1 MKRRSSTMKDNALRG
16 HFGLGIERDRVRV
29 RSFVHQE
36 FTCTIDTAGR
46 RKNKAIDACTLTHF
60 DQQAG
65 GRVVNFISQIA
76 VDRTSGVPYES
87 SKVDYS
93 IDSLHGLHQ

>member
-16 HFGLGIERDRVRV
+16 QFSLGIERDRARL

-36 FTCTIDTAGR
+36 FTCTIDTASR
-46 RKNKAIDACTLTHF
+46 RKNKAIDACTFAHF

-65 GRVVNFISQIA
+65 SRVVNFSSQIP
-76 VDRTSGVPYES
+76 VDRTSWVPHKS

-93 IDSLHGLHQ
+93 IDTPHGLHQ

>member
-1 MKRRSSTMKDNALRG
+1 MKRRSSTMKDNALRRQ
-16 HFGLGIERDRVRV
+16 FGLGIERDRVRL

-46 RKNKAIDACTLTHF
+46 RKNKTIDACTLAHF

-65 GRVVNFISQIA
+65 SRVVNFIGQLS
-76 VDRTSGVPYES
+76 VDRTSWVPHES

-93 IDSLHGLHQ
+93 IDPPHGLH